1 MPERVRARTGGKR
14 RSPAV
19 TPRTPRTASDL
30 GTGRLT
36 RCVKRPSKQRVVQLA
51 GAAARVT
58 DSLGLRRT
66 QARRLGKR
74 VGDSSRSR
82 PARERP
88 SDELSDNRH
97 RQRRTP
103 VDGMDGLPQATR
115 AAALAPRAATWL
127 RDERPVVRFVRLVT
141 ALSGPLA
148 AEFSRTRIK
157 AAPDGAAGPA
167 PASRAL
173 PWEARPG
180 RTPGH
185 TSAGLAD
192 EDGST
197 DTDRLQRGAVFL
209 APHRPA
215 RGRRVK
221 GAYGVAARR
230 PLTRRPLPRIR
241 RLRGKQGNG
250 GGCQ

>member
-103 VDGMDGLPQATR
+103 VDAHGR
-115 AAALAPRAATWL
+115 SAASHACCGAGAPCRNLASGRRGQWFGSCGSSQ
-127 RDERPVVRFVRLVT
+127 RCPVT
-141 ALSGPLA
+141 LSGPLA
-148 AEFSRTRIK
+148 AEFSRTRSS
-157 AAPDGAAGPA
+157 GAAARRRVRRSPR
-167 PASRAL
+167 RAL
-173 PWEARPG
+173 ALGGPARPG
-180 RTPGH
+180 RAVPPRPGPLIEH
-185 TSAGLAD
+185 SF
-192 EDGST
+192 
-197 DTDRLQRGAVFL
+197 GAE
-209 APHRPA
+209 
-215 RGRRVK
+215 
-221 GAYGVAARR
+221 
-230 PLTRRPLPRIR
+230 TR
-241 RLRGKQGNG
+241 
-250 GGCQ
+250 